1 MGVIYTGIYSGGIY
15 SRIYSGESYSGIYSG
30 IYIGVFIMGFK
41 VEGIYSGIYSRG
53 IYSEGG
59 FTVEAAKRFTCMVY
73 AYYSGWGF
81 TVEFTVGG
89 DLQ

>member
-1 MGVIYTGIYSGGIY
+1 MGGFTVGFTVGRVTVGFTVGFTL
-15 SRIYSGESYSGIYSG
+15 
-30 IYIGVFIMGFK
+30 GVFIMGFT

-59 FTVEAAKRFTCMVY
+59 FTVEAAKRFTCIVY

>member
-1 MGVIYTGIYSGGIY
+1 MGAFTVGFTVGRVTVGFTVGFTL
-15 SRIYSGESYSGIYSG
+15 
-30 IYIGVFIMGFK
+30 GVFIMGFM
-41 VEGIYSGIYSRG
+41 VEGIYSG